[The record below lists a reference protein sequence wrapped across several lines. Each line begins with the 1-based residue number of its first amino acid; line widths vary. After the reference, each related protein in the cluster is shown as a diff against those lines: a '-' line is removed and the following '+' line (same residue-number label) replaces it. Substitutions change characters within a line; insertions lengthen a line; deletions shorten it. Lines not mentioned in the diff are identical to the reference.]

1 MLYACGSKKHQTK
14 DCNTDRN
21 IFVRYSRNDT
31 MDVQE
36 LQNIM
41 AEYGKVKSIK
51 VIYQWNA
58 MKQRG

>member
-1 MLYACGSKKHQTK
+1 MLYACGSQKHQTK
-14 DCNTDRN
+14 DCNKDRN

-41 AEYGKVKSIK
+41 AEY
-51 VIYQWNA
+51 
-58 MKQRG
+58 

>member
-51 VIYQWNA
+51 VIYQ
-58 MKQRG
+58 